1 MGTETASTLST
12 WASLLFKLFIV
23 VAFIFAL
30 NLFFRALKKKKQEEI
45 GKKLGQEADLAS
57 NIEGAE
63 KVSLEKIEETI
74 EEAEEQI
81 EEAEIEEAEGKKGF
95 FARLKE
101 GLNKTRAAFVGRIE
115 SLFSGRKVEKELYD
129 ELEEILITAD
139 VGLKTSS
146 ALLESL
152 KERAEKERI
161 TDAQDLKRLLKEEI
175 RKKLQPKPV
184 AIELTEKPFVIMMV
198 GVNGTGKTTTI
209 GKIAHQLT
217 QKGKSVILAAS
228 DTFRAAAVEQLEKW
242 AERSKSKI
250 VKQAQGADPAAVAYD
265 AVFAAVA
272 RQADVVIV
280 DTAGRLHTKTNL
292 MEEMKKIKRVIS
304 KAKPNAPHLVL
315 LVVDANTGQNAIRQA
330 EEFNE
335 AVGING
341 IILTKLDGTAKGGVI
356 IGIYDQLKIPIYYV
370 GVGEKIYDLRPF
382 DPDEFVEALFES

>member
-101 GLNKTRAAFVGRIE
+101 GLNKTRTAFVGRIE